1 MNFLVSFWG
10 LLVRQVDFWGT
21 WRDVLHRRGDSG
33 VVDAVAWVVEGVNNA
48 GYEVPLRA
56 IARVIA
62 SKTGGD
68 PALLAREFIEE
79 VKSRLTPMPC
89 AVEFLRWAK
98 EAGMVAVVS
107 NTPCRCFPELFLEA
121 SGVAVDALITSDVL
135 LRRKP
140 LKPVFTHALRRIG
153 ARPHEAVYIGDGD
166 EDLGAMGAGLL
177 TIMVGREGGHLS
189 FSTLCDAWSWV
200 KANLAKD

>member
-10 LLVRQVDFWGT
+10 LLVRHVDFWDV
-21 WRDVLHRRGDSG
+21 WREVLRRHGDSG
-33 VVDAVAWVVEGVNNA
+33 VVDVVAWVVEGVNDA

-56 IARVIA
+56 IARVMA

-79 VKSRLTPMPC
+79 VKSRLALMPC
-89 AVEFLRWAK
+89 SVEFLKWAK
-98 EAGMVAVVS
+98 EVGRVAVVS

-121 SGVAVDALITSDVL
+121 NGVAVDALVTSDVL

-140 LKPVFTHALRRIG
+140 LKPVFIYALEKIG

-189 FSTLCDAWSWV
+189 FPTLCDAWSWV
-200 KANLAKD
+200 RANLAKD

>member
-1 MNFLVSFWG
+1 MNFLASFWG
-10 LLVRQVDFWGT
+10 LLVRQVDFWDA
-21 WRDVLHRRGDSG
+21 WRDVLRKHGDSS
-33 VVDAVAWVVEGVNNA
+33 VVNAVAWVVEGVNNA
-48 GYEVPLRA
+48 GYEIPLRA
-56 IARVIA
+56 IAGVMA

-68 PALLAREFIEE
+68 PALLAREFTEE

-98 EAGMVAVVS
+98 EVGKVAVVS
-107 NTPCRCFPELFLEA
+107 NTPCRCFPKFFLEA
-121 SGVAVDALITSDVL
+121 NGVAVDALVTSDVL

-140 LKPVFTHALRRIG
+140 LKPVFTYALGRIG
-153 ARPHEAVYIGDGD
+153 ARPHEAVYIGDGE

-189 FSTLCDAWSWV
+189 FPTLCDAWSWIR
-200 KANLAKD
+200 ANLAKD